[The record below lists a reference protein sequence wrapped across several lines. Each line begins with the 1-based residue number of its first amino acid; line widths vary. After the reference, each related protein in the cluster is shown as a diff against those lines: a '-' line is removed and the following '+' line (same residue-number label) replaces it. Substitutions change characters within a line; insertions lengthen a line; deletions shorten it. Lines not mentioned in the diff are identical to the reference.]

1 MSDDEAYEQLTQDMQ
16 AMCRDLSAHAE
27 TIPPHTGV
35 HRRIAGTGGPCSRSE
50 PRFRPWTVQGVSL
63 VARHRTGG
71 TRPHQRGHRR
81 EARYGGWDPDRDDYM
96 RINRDGD
103 WEGLS
108 QERAD
113 NLLWD
118 NRGEIIDTVGR
129 FASRLDPDTINHLTV
144 LTFTPP
150 EHPLTLEDVQQL
162 VQRVDDRLRPR
173 LDPADLEEDEDV
185 YRIGDWGYVRA
196 ADYEQAFEG
205 EPEWARDMYMLDGN
219 EPDRDAE
226 WVETYNA
233 GGNAAL
239 SLALDRQFNE
249 GPRR

>member
-1 MSDDEAYEQLTQDMQ
+1 MSNDEAYERLAQDMRATCQ
-16 AMCRDLSAHAE
+16 DLSAHAE
-27 TIPPHTGV
+27 TIPHTQESIDALRELVDRVLEANPDSDLGQYKAYPSWLAIV
-35 HRRIAGTGGPCSRSE
+35 QAGHGLTREDIAE
-50 PRFRPWTVQGVSL
+50 K
-63 VARHRTGG
+63 
-71 TRPHQRGHRR
+71 
-81 EARYGGWDPDRDDYM
+81 ARYGGWDPDRDDYM

-196 ADYEQAFEG
+196 AD
-205 EPEWARDMYMLDGN
+205 
-219 EPDRDAE
+219 
-226 WVETYNA
+226 
-233 GGNAAL
+233 
-239 SLALDRQFNE
+239 
-249 GPRR
+249 